1 MLDDFAG
8 AYEALDL
15 TLRLEPPR
23 GGLLWEP
30 NTPLLQ
36 LSSVNA
42 NSSHNIRPG
51 TVMDTLTD
59 PHAVGKSSGFGSV
72 IVTLTVNSLEAYDWI
87 TRIRGT
93 SPTQA
98 ITAAIP
104 KIQVIP
110 VLFNLGVNEM
120 QSVANVAGTKA
131 VDVQTE
137 INRKGANQLR
147 AYYEACI
154 KASVKLGSASS
165 EERLPSLLTTLEE
178 HVETEARQRG
188 KLVELLLVSCYV
200 ARLLNGAR
208 TTSCKSA
215 KDRTS
220 MFHSLEVVR
229 LAEQW
234 GWIDRSVRLN
244 IFLNCRSCS
253 CRVTLFMC
261 VISDRVTYGCSHVRC
276 TDQTNRPYWMSCVG
290 LLVCDSRTAS

>member
-1 MLDDFAG
+1 
-8 AYEALDL
+8 
-15 TLRLEPPR
+15 
-23 GGLLWEP
+23 
-30 NTPLLQ
+30 
-36 LSSVNA
+36 
-42 NSSHNIRPG
+42 
-51 TVMDTLTD
+51 MDTLTD

-244 IFLNCRSCS
+244 IFLSCRSCS
-253 CRVTLFMC
+253 CRANSWC
-261 VISDRVTYGCSHVRC
+261 VCRIRSRVLRLLSCWLHRPNEQAILDELRGPSGVRLQNCLINTGNKKYAFNQVQLQALPQSLRPPASTATGGIS
-276 TDQTNRPYWMSCVG
+276 
-290 LLVCDSRTAS
+290 